1 VVLIMWA
8 ATFSNG
14 GVDEKDVIIMTQ
26 MRQINDLEKDVHFNF
41 TFHFNITIQTTGI
54 PNLYF
59 NSLFMGLYFTIV
71 VDNNIEPII
80 TCYLKVSKLNR

>member
-1 VVLIMWA
+1 MWA

-41 TFHFNITIQTTGI
+41 TFHFNINIQTTAI

-59 NSLFMGLYFTIV
+59 GSLFMGLHFTTV

-80 TCYLKVSKLNR
+80 TYCPKVN

>member
-1 VVLIMWA
+1 VCACNNVGFVIMWA

-41 TFHFNITIQTTGI
+41 TFHFNITIQTNTN
-54 PNLYF
+54 PNT
-59 NSLFMGLYFTIV
+59 NRA
-71 VDNNIEPII
+71 
-80 TCYLKVSKLNR
+80 TCTMFR